1 MPGAF
6 FRHRGLIAFSAG
18 GAMAEAAVLSF
29 LAPSARPLAPQVTA
43 LPPLS
48 AYHDLRW
55 LFAFNQT
62 WLGFTAVLML
72 LVLARATVDAV
83 LLQLAWPS
91 QADPGA
97 PGLPRPRFGSSVV
110 SCAVLTILVGLVMS
124 PVVTLMFGVALLPFS
139 WPYLAAVPILLGTAV
154 ALSQGGVGPAWWRR
168 LPPVRT
174 AAWLIATFLVLSLAS
189 ALMAHLDTAGIVAVA
204 GLAGVVDARAW
215 YGLTSAAV
223 RRSMERPLHPWA
235 WRATLQRFRRSL
247 LDRTAWVPVAPLAA
261 VMVIALVVGL
271 TRLAFTGA
279 VRFDPAPWSP
289 ARRRRRLS
297 AVGHTVGTGARA
309 PRASS
314 AGRARS
320 GEQHRPERG
329 RHRGGAPNPGARCSW
344 SRASGRAAATPP
356 TRCAAAE
363 PDMLVRQFSYL
374 GLTAAGQPVPY
385 GPAAGNLPIQ
395 VLGDRMAAQVED
407 LYRQAGAP
415 VDVVAESEGTLGLY
429 AMLARHPHVPVRSV
443 TLLSPI
449 VEPDQLGQAE
459 GTVPGAALTT
469 LNNLVGGMSPYGSS
483 GAERADRLGERVRR
497 PILRAG
503 QPRAVAALAGGDP
516 ARRRGDPAR
525 VPVAAER
532 VLRRRLPRRAA
543 RERLGPAAGRGVPV
557 RRDGGR
563 GQSPPSGICALRPS
577 SSRPRPRP
585 GGCRSYARNARADLA
600 QGLAVSRLAGPSGIR
615 YADLRDASSS
625 ASVVAPPVG
634 GPLTRAQAQKRPPGN
649 GGRFLVSPAA
659 CRARTPERPRG
670 CPPYGTDDPRRRA
683 GHPHRHP
690 VRPG

>member
-1 MPGAF
+1 LPGAF
-6 FRHRGLIAFSAG
+6 FRHRGLIAVSAG

-62 WLGFTAVLML
+62 WLGFTAALML
-72 LVLARATVDAV
+72 LVLARAAVDAV

-91 QADPGA
+91 QADPEI
-97 PGLPRPRFGSSVV
+97 PGLPRPSFLSSVV
-110 SCAVLTILVGLVMS
+110 SCAALTILVGLVMS

-168 LPPVRT
+168 LPPLRT
-174 AAWLIATFLVLSLAS
+174 AAWLIATFLVLSLAA

-215 YGLTSAAV
+215 YALTAAAV
-223 RRSMERPLHPWA
+223 RRSVESPLHPWA

-247 LDRTAWVPVAPLAA
+247 LDRTAWVPAAPLAA
-261 VMVIALVVGL
+261 VLVIALVVGV

-279 VRFDPAPWSP
+279 VRFDPGPVVAS
-289 ARRRRRLS
+289 AAAGAALS
-297 AVGHTVGTGARA
+297 AVGSTVSTGAGV
-309 PRASS
+309 PASS
-314 AGRARS
+314 AGQSSAGQS
-320 GEQHRPERG
+320 SADQNSADQI
-329 RHRGGAPNPGARCSW
+329 GAGQIGA
-344 SRASGRAAATPP
+344 GIAAAIKPRGAVLVVEGFGSSCCTAAN
-356 TRCAAAE
+356 TLRAAE

-395 VLGDRMAAQVED
+395 VLGDRMATQVED
-407 LYRQAGAP
+407 LYRQSGAP

-459 GTVPGAALTT
+459 GTVPGAALAT
-469 LNNLVGGMSPYGSS
+469 LNNLIGAMSPYGSS
-483 GAERADRLGERVRR
+483 GADALIDSVSEFGARYFEQVSRELSLPWLAVIPLADAVTLPACPWPRNVFFVDAFHGGLLGNASARQLVEAFLSGGTASVDIAAQRD
-497 PILRAG
+497 LRTTA
-503 QPRAVAALAGGDP
+503 QLIAA
-516 ARRRGDPAR
+516 
-525 VPVAAER
+525 AA
-532 VLRRRLPRRAA
+532 AA
-543 RERLGPAAGRGVPV
+543 WRMPE
-557 RRDGGR
+557 
-563 GQSPPSGICALRPS
+563 LRPEC
-577 SSRPRPRP
+577 P
-585 GGCRSYARNARADLA
+585 G
-600 QGLAVSRLAGPSGIR
+600 
-615 YADLRDASSS
+615 
-625 ASVVAPPVG
+625 
-634 GPLTRAQAQKRPPGN
+634 
-649 GGRFLVSPAA
+649 
-659 CRARTPERPRG
+659 
-670 CPPYGTDDPRRRA
+670 
-683 GHPHRHP
+683 
-690 VRPG
+690 